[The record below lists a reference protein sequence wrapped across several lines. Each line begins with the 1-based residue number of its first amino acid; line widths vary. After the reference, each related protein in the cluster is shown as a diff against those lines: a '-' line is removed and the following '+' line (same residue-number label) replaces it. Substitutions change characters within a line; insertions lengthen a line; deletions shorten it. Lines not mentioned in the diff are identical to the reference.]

1 MTLSVD
7 AAMACFAPQLPLAVA
22 LSGGAD
28 STALLLACVR
38 RWPGQIVAVHINHG
52 LQNAAA
58 AFEQHC
64 RAVCADFQVPLQV
77 VAVQAQATKGESPED
92 AARKARYKAFDDL
105 ALVDTAQ
112 TAIKSIAFAHNAD
125 DQVETMLIALS
136 RGSGL
141 AGLSAMPAQWHRS
154 AQVCYRPL
162 LDVSAAD
169 IRRWLHAQGQ
179 GWVEDPTNSDLR
191 FTRNRIRHRIV
202 PALREAFPHV
212 ADAFARSARHA
223 AQAQTLLD
231 ALAQQDLAAWGHGG
245 GTLPDGLPIQ
255 SLRQLGIERQANVL
269 RYWLKARY
277 GVIPS
282 TAQLVQLQHQLAACT
297 TRGHRIHLRVASGF
311 AQREAGLLTWLSTS
325 AGPTHVQAFE

>member
-7 AAMACFAPQLPLAVA
+7 AAMARFAPQLPLAVA

-58 AFEQHC
+58 AFEQQC
-64 RAVCADFQVPLQV
+64 QVVCAAFQVPLQV
-77 VAVQAQATKGESPED
+77 IAVQAQAAKGESPED

-112 TAIKSIAFAHNAD
+112 AAIKSIAFAHNAD

-141 AGLSAMPAQWHRS
+141 AGLSAMPAHWHRS
-154 AQVCYRPL
+154 ALVCYRPL

-169 IRRWLHAQGQ
+169 IRTWLHVQCQ
-179 GWVEDPTNSDLR
+179 GWVEDPTNADLR

-231 ALAQQDLAAWGHGG
+231 TLAQQDLALCVHGNA
-245 GTLPDGLPIQ
+245 LPDGLPIQ
-255 SLRQLGIERQANVL
+255 GLRQLGTERQANVL

-277 GVIPS
+277 GAVPS
-282 TAQLVQLQHQLAACT
+282 AAQLDQLQHQLAACS
-297 TRGHRIHLRVASGF
+297 TRGHRIHIRVASGF
-311 AQREAGLLTWLSTS
+311 VQRQGRLLTWSVS
-325 AGPTHVQAFE
+325 FA